1 MKNKFKKVS
10 TVVKN
15 NVTNIFIDGNPLK
28 SIGDNFFD
36 FKNNELANFLKDKI
50 TKIKNGSNIKNILFY
65 QVLSLAV
72 DKINN
77 NKIEYIDKICKYSD
91 TDLICYRADGPDDL
105 CKLQEDMWDPVLE
118 KLEKLNIKF
127 NTFQGIIPQAQ
138 PTESIEILKN
148 KISEFNNFQISCL
161 LKLTQMTGSVLL
173 SYSFIKGFIN
183 EKCMFECSLLD
194 ENWQAKKWGLL
205 EDVNEKQKNEFLIIK
220 DFNRLLEI
228 LG

>member
-28 SIGDNFFD
+28 SIGDNFFN

-72 DKINN
+72 DKIKN

-127 NTFQGIIPQAQ
+127 NTFQGVIPQAQ

-148 KISEFNNFQISCL
+148 KILDLNNFQISCL

-194 ENWQAKKWGLL
+194 ESWQAKKWGLL

-220 DFNRLLEI
+220 DFNRLFKI